1 VCKAFSNDPLEVL
14 SGFAT
19 KRDIGYLLRSKKPVD
34 LAAVDLAAVDL
45 AGLCAVRWDIKCLKC
60 ARWDLNPHILS
71 DTRT

>member
-1 VCKAFSNDPLEVL
+1 MCKTFSNDPLEVL

>member
-1 VCKAFSNDPLEVL
+1 VCKTFSNDPLEVL

>member
-1 VCKAFSNDPLEVL
+1 MCKAFSNDPLEVL

>member
-1 VCKAFSNDPLEVL
+1 MCKAFSNDPLEVL

-34 LAAVDLAAVDL
+34 LAAVDLA
-45 AGLCAVRWDIKCLKC
+45 GLCAVRWDIKCLKC

>member
-1 VCKAFSNDPLEVL
+1 MCKTFSDDPLEVL